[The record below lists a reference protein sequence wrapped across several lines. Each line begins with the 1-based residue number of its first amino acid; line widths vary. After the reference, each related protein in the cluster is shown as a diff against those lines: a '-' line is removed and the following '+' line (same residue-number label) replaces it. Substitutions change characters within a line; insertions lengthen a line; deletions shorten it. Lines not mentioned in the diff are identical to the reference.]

1 MVIVQDDSFE
11 VTHPDRRSRPRKNE
25 NRVELG
31 NTVWNR
37 ATLYPR
43 VSIHNTGPKT
53 DSRARYDYANSP
65 FVLFIGY
72 PDL

>member
-1 MVIVQDDSFE
+1 MIIVQDDSFE
-11 VTHPDRRSRPRKNE
+11 ATHPDRHSRPRENE

-31 NTVWNR
+31 SAVWNR

-43 VSIHNTGPKT
+43 VSIRNTEPKT
-53 DSRARYDYANSP
+53 DSRARYDYVDSP

-72 PDL
+72 LDL

>member
-11 VTHPDRRSRPRKNE
+11 TTHPDRHSRPRENE

-31 NTVWNR
+31 SAVWNR
-37 ATLYPR
+37 ATLYLR
-43 VSIHNTGPKT
+43 VSIHNTESKT
-53 DSRARYDYANSP
+53 DSPS
-65 FVLFIGY
+65 VLFIDY